1 MADKDSTL
9 DAIGKEMKANPPAIL
24 RATRR
29 KFGVARAESQRK
41 AILLSK
47 ARAAG
52 VKIPKPTSGG
62 GGKLSGGY

>member
-1 MADKDSTL
+1 MANGSSSDKGTL
-9 DAIGKEMKANPPAIL
+9 SAIGSEMKSNPPSIL

-29 KFGVARAESQRK
+29 KFGAARAESQRK

-52 VKIPKPTSGG
+52 VKIPSYNANKFS
-62 GGKLSGGY
+62 K

>member
-1 MADKDSTL
+1 MPDKNDTL
-9 DAIGKEMKANPPAIL
+9 SAIGEEMRTNPPAIL

-29 KFGVARAESQRK
+29 KFGVARSEKQRK

-52 VKIPKPTSGG
+52 VKIPKSPSMSGT
-62 GGKLSGGY
+62 KSGGY